1 MATLPALTHLT
12 TADFE
17 HVYEPQEDTWLFC
30 DALAKETPY
39 LSSLYPSL
47 IAEIGPGTGCVSTY
61 LLKQLLAAQHAES
74 VSRACDKTVA
84 PPSPVVPPTAIVV
97 DVNFRACEAALRTA
111 RSNLVVGP
119 AALRASGALAATSS
133 AFSVSLRS
141 LLGDPVASHGDGSA
155 THVASAALPSAAE
168 PPIADCYETVT
179 GDLLLP
185 LLPRL
190 EGSVDVLLFNPPYVP
205 TPDEEI
211 PTPRDVAAVAAT
223 AMGPG
228 SSSAPAPSAASS
240 AASNAG
246 APGSSAG
253 ADAPADVLP
262 AAWAG
267 GERGR
272 RVIDRVLPLIPR
284 LLSRPHGVAYMIL
297 VAENDPREIAGLLQR
312 GYGLA
317 TGLVA
322 RRRAAN
328 EMLYVM
334 RVRWPQPAAAE
345 PAAAAGAADAAVA
358 SLAPSG
364 PR

>member
-30 DALAKETPY
+30 DALAKEMPY
-39 LSSLYPSL
+39 LSSLQPSL

-61 LLKQLLAAQHAES
+61 LLKQLLAAQQAES
-74 VSRACDKTVA
+74 SSRACDKTVT
-84 PPSPVVPPTAIVV
+84 PLSPAVPPTAIVV

-119 AALRASGALAATSS
+119 GALRASGALPATSS

-141 LLGDPVASHGDGSA
+141 LLGDPAVHSDGTA
-155 THVASAALPSAAE
+155 AHAASAALPPATE
-168 PPIADCYETVT
+168 PPIADRYETVT

-228 SSSAPAPSAASS
+228 SCSDSTAPSAASS
-240 AASNAG
+240 AAGKAS
-246 APGSSAG
+246 APRSSAG
-253 ADAPADVLP
+253 AHAPADVLP

-317 TGLVA
+317 AGLVA

-334 RVRWPQPAAAE
+334 RVRWPQPQTVVSE
-345 PAAAAGAADAAVA
+345 PAAGAAGAAVA
-358 SLAPSG
+358 SPAPSG
-364 PR
+364 PC

>member
-1 MATLPALTHLT
+1 MATLPALAHLT
-12 TADFE
+12 SADFE

-30 DALAKETPY
+30 DALEKETPY
-39 LSSLYPSL
+39 LSSLQPSL

-61 LLKQLLAAQHAES
+61 LLKQLLAAHHAES
-74 VSRACDKTVA
+74 SSRACDKTA
-84 PPSPVVPPTAIVV
+84 ASPFPVVPPTAIVV

-111 RSNLVVGP
+111 RSNLVLGP
-119 AALRASGALAATSS
+119 AALRASGALCATSS

-141 LLGDPVASHGDGSA
+141 LLGEPL
-155 THVASAALPSAAE
+155 LPSTAE
-168 PPIADCYETVT
+168 PPIAECYETVT

-223 AMGPG
+223 AMAPSR
-228 SSSAPAPSAASS
+228 SSSPAPFAAPC
-240 AASNAG
+240 AAGKAG
-246 APGSSAG
+246 APVSSAG
-253 ADAPADVLP
+253 ADVPADVLP

-312 GYGLA
+312 GYGLT

-334 RVRWPQPAAAE
+334 RVRWPQPAAAAASATASE
-345 PAAAAGAADAAVA
+345 PAAAAALAVLAGAAGA
-358 SLAPSG
+358 SAAPSG
-364 PR
+364 PC